1 MEPLRDLESEGH
13 GEIHTVAF
21 KVNDLEFQGHV
32 IEVENSNYHHWI
44 PWPRNYT
51 HEKFHEEIRSGRPKS
66 RGVATKIC
74 FKFHI
79 LFKSISEYMFQ
90 IRTQNRWNY

>member
-32 IEVENSNYHHWI
+32 IEIENSITFGFLDPETI
-44 PWPRNYT
+44 PMKNFT
-51 HEKFHEEIRSGRPKS
+51 KKFGREDQNPG
-66 RGVATKIC
+66 GVATPPPLSCK
-74 FKFHI
+74 
-79 LFKSISEYMFQ
+79 
-90 IRTQNRWNY
+90 R

>member
-1 MEPLRDLESEGH
+1 MEPLRDLKSEGH
-13 GEIHTVAF
+13 GQQAEIHTVAF

-32 IEVENSNYHHWI
+32 IEIENSKYHLWI

-66 RGVATKIC
+66 RGGCYNPPPWLQTLIEIAW
-74 FKFHI
+74 
-79 LFKSISEYMFQ
+79 LYAG
-90 IRTQNRWNY
+90 